1 MNRLIL
7 IIWFLPL
14 VFMGIAFYILV
25 NSSAPVGAKV
35 VFSVIPF
42 LIWVLGGIA
51 IYREYR
57 EQGREHHKEE
67 EILQEAKRILNAK
80 NHHEEKK

>member
-7 IIWFLPL
+7 IIWCLPL

-25 NSSAPVGAKV
+25 NSNAPVGAKV

-51 IYREYR
+51 IYREYHEKGKEYR
-57 EQGREHHKEE
+57 KEE
-67 EILQEAKRILNAK
+67 EVLQEAKRILNMK
-80 NHHEEKK
+80 NHHEEKQ